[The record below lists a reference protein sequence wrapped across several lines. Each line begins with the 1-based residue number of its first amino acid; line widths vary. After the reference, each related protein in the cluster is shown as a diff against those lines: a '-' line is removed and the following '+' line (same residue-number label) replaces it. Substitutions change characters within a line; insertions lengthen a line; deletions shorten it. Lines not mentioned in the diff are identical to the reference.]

1 MECHG
6 IGEVLQVDFN
16 KVVDPYSPYMQCILP
31 RRDSTFGQI
40 VLHKLAEKYSMDTDK
55 LWKDLPEWFQHV
67 VLYGD
72 DELIRVQQG
81 GKYTSMKYE

>member
-31 RRDSTFGQI
+31 WRDSTFGQI

-67 VLYGD
+67 VLY
-72 DELIRVQQG
+72 
-81 GKYTSMKYE
+81 